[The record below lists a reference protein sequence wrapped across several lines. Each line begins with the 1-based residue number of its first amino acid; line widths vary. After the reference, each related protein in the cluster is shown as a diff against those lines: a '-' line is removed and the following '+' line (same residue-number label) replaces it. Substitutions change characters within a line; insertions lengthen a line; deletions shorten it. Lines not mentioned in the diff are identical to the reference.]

1 MTKKLLP
8 LNANVDFFPFMY
20 WSPNL
25 FHVMVI
31 LIYILYCN
39 CCGILTGEPGEYV
52 QLGRKTDVQRVSK
65 ATIESRFKS

>member
-1 MTKKLLP
+1 
-8 LNANVDFFPFMY
+8 MY

-25 FHVMVI
+25 YHVMII

-39 CCGILTGEPGEYV
+39 CCGILTGEFGEYV

-65 ATIESRFKS
+65 ATKLGK